1 MVIIGR
7 LWVAFIV
14 ILYIGDMIASFLCG
28 CKLWQLR
35 LNEDGHKIKL
45 VRYLG
50 FLMLGILV
58 DGICELVAST
68 DRPTGIHVSNFYTV
82 WFWTGRAWR
91 SATLWAI
98 TAFLFN
104 LLPDRFQVDEHPKE
118 PPE

>member
-7 LWVAFIV
+7 LWVAFII
-14 ILYIGDMIASFLCG
+14 ILYIGDMIASFLCV

-35 LNEDGHKIKL
+35 TNEDGHKIKL

-50 FLMLGILV
+50 FLMLGILI
-58 DGICELVAST
+58 DGICELIANT
-68 DRPTGIHVSNFYTV
+68 DRPSGVRVSTFFAV

-104 LLPDRFQVDEHPKE
+104 LLPDRFQSDRRDSE
-118 PPE
+118 